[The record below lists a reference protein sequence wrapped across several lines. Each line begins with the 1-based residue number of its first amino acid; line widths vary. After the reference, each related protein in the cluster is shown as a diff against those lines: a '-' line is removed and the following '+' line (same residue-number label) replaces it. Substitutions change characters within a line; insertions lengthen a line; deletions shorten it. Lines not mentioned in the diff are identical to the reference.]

1 MRLIAQLVTLTLLS
15 VAVHAQQPQPSTP
28 AKHTS
33 SAQDATQG
41 QPIKGTEPADVGLPV
56 SLDRIR
62 EALAQPPPSE
72 PLKGMNEQPTFRTHV
87 QERQR
92 FEQLMESIKFDTGG
106 PVVPGGRD
114 AYDQQQRLFPR
125 IDNPRVQPY
134 GAFSTGE
141 ILTLGVEAF
150 VENYVAQKVAHV
162 FGDTLRAQAEREAR
176 DEVTRSLA
184 GFWAA
189 QAAAPARESTP

>member
-1 MRLIAQLVTLTLLS
+1 MRLIAQLVTLILMS

-28 AKHTS
+28 AERTS
-33 SAQDATQG
+33 STQDGTQG
-41 QPIKGTEPADVGLPV
+41 QPAKDRKTADLDLPV
-56 SLDRIR
+56 SLDKIR

-72 PLKGMNEQPTFRTHV
+72 PLKGMNERPTFRAEV

-92 FEQLMESIKFDTGG
+92 FEQLMDKIKFDTAG
-106 PVVPGGRD
+106 PVVAGGRD

-125 IDNPRVQPY
+125 VDNPRLQPY

-141 ILTLGVEAF
+141 ILTLGAEAF
-150 VENYVAQKVAHV
+150 VEKYVAQKIAHV
-162 FGDTLRAQAEREAR
+162 FGDVLRAQAEREAR
-176 DEVTRSLA
+176 DEVARSLA

-189 QAAAPARESTP
+189 QPAAPPPEPKP

>member
-1 MRLIAQLVTLTLLS
+1 MRLIAQLVTLILMS
-15 VAVHAQQPQPSTP
+15 VSVGAQQTQPSTP
-28 AKHTS
+28 SDRRS
-33 SAQDATQG
+33 SVQDATKSQSTSDKD
-41 QPIKGTEPADVGLPV
+41 QKDLALPV
-56 SLDRIR
+56 SLDKIR

-72 PLKGMNEQPTFRTHV
+72 PLKGMNEQPTFRLQV
-87 QERQR
+87 QEQQR
-92 FEQLMESIKFDTGG
+92 FEQLMDKIKFETPG
-106 PVVPGGRD
+106 PVVAGGRD

-125 IDNPRVQPY
+125 IDNPRLQPY

-150 VENYVAQKVAHV
+150 VEKYVAQKMAHV

-176 DEVTRSLA
+176 DEVTRALA

-189 QAAAPARESTP
+189 QPAASSQASKP